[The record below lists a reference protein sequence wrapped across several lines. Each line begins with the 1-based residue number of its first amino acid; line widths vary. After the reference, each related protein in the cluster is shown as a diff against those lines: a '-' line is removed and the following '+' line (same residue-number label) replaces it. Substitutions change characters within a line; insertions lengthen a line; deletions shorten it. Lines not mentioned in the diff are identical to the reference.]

1 MQGRPHL
8 GPCLTIFP
16 SLLFQDFHWWL
27 ALVFQFWFRLQTT
40 APCFTKKETKRASA
54 VWRGMTLK
62 STSFLTKRCLGLGR
76 QRSKYQP
83 HFSASNVKSSE
94 WPWGKPRACKKQLE
108 HFSKFKLNFRPRG
121 SSASPLFYWEEPIER
136 LHLAF
141 FSFFSFSIET
151 PLLSGARALNTF
163 FFCFHPNQAKPSKRR
178 KIRYMTDNEW
188 YQIFLS

>member
-1 MQGRPHL
+1 MIDL
-8 GPCLTIFP
+8 DVVFLIFCIET
-16 SLLFQDFHWWL
+16 FKT
-27 ALVFQFWFRLQTT
+27 QT
-40 APCFTKKETKRASA
+40 SA
-54 VWRGMTLK
+54 VCCMKRDKASSGLK
-62 STSFLTKRCLGLGR
+62 KRDFYFNLFFLTTRCLGLGR
-76 QRSKYQP
+76 QRLKYQP
-83 HFSASNVKSSE
+83 HFFGSNVKSSD

-151 PLLSGARALNTF
+151 PLLSGARAFNTF
-163 FFCFHPNQAKPSKRR
+163 LFCFHPNQAKPSKRR
-178 KIRYMTDNEW
+178 KIRHMTDNEG